1 MGGSETR
8 ETVYGI
14 PISNIQDYPR
24 LFQDFSKTFQD
35 FSKTKMNNLP
45 FGYYYAAA
53 LALSADKDEIAA
65 LKGRLNGFF
74 NAPQL
79 RCAAEAKLAELE
91 APIIAAA
98 KAKADIES
106 DLMGLF
112 S

>member
-1 MGGSETR
+1 
-8 ETVYGI
+8 
-14 PISNIQDYPR
+14 
-24 LFQDFSKTFQD
+24 
-35 FSKTKMNNLP
+35 MNNLP
-45 FGYYYAAA
+45 NFEYYYLIALANGDTAEFAALKAKLAVNNLPNLGYYYAAA

-74 NAPQL
+74 TAPQL
-79 RCAAEAKLAELE
+79 RCAAEARLAELE

>member
-1 MGGSETR
+1 MAFLFQ
-8 ETVYGI
+8 
-14 PISNIQDYPR
+14 ISKTI
-24 LFQDFSKTFQD
+24 QDFSKTFPRLFQD